1 MLPSTSYNKKAYTA
15 LLNNVLKQLKGYI
28 KMADRNAPGALQVI
42 KEPEY
47 EAMVIGAHPDDDDFG
62 AGGTS
67 ALWAKQGKKIVWVIM
82 TDGTEGSEV
91 PALVDTELML
101 EREQEQR
108 MACETL
114 GVQTVEFLRFPDG
127 HLTNN
132 EAARKAIVRLIRKYR
147 PRVVFT
153 HDPTQHIYA
162 PDPYEKPDD
171 TAYLNHP
178 DHRATGN
185 IVLDAIFP
193 AVGNPRSYRELL
205 AEGFPPYQVHEL
217 YLFFTGEDNTYIDIS
232 ETIELKA
239 KGLEC
244 HVSQFG
250 PEANILEMIRNWGAE
265 TAKEAKEKKGVEMEY
280 AEAFR
285 RIKLYVPKKE
295 EPESKNE
302 AEMEL

>member
-1 MLPSTSYNKKAYTA
+1 MIT
-15 LLNNVLKQLKGYI
+15 
-28 KMADRNAPGALQVI
+28 
-42 KEPEY
+42 
-47 EAMVIGAHPDDDDFG
+47 
-62 AGGTS
+62 
-67 ALWAKQGKKIVWVIM
+67 

-91 PALVDTELML
+91 PAFIDTELML
-101 EREQEQR
+101 AREQEQR
-108 MACETL
+108 MACEAL
-114 GVQTVEFLRFPDG
+114 GVQAVEFLRFQDG

-153 HDPTQHIYA
+153 HDPTQHFYA
-162 PDPYEKPDD
+162 PDPYEKPED

-205 AEGFPPYQVHEL
+205 AEGLPPYQVHEI
-217 YLFFTGEDNTYIDIS
+217 YLFFTGQDNTYIDIS

-239 KGLEC
+239 RGLKC
-244 HVSQFG
+244 HVTQFG
-250 PEANILEMIRNWGAE
+250 PEANMLDNIREWGAE
-265 TAKEAKEKKGVEMEY
+265 TAKEAKEKKGLEMQH

-285 RIKLYVPKKE
+285 RIKLYIPKQE
-295 EPESKNE
+295 EHE
-302 AEMEL
+302 AKQEEAMEA